1 MILDDCECMRGPAW
15 SVTLL
20 GVDVGFAC
28 KHVDDSL
35 DLSMTIYR
43 CCYHLSRN
51 QYDVIIN
58 LVWVIFYVEERV
70 STWRNR
76 KKKSVRRQSTS

>member
-1 MILDDCECMRGPAW
+1 MVLDDSECMRGPAW

-28 KHVDDSL
+28 KHVDDPL

-58 LVWVIFYVEERV
+58 LCMGDILCRRKSIYMAESLEEECAPP
-70 STWRNR
+70 
-76 KKKSVRRQSTS
+76 RR